1 MNRPDK
7 GDLIAK
13 ALRDSLSEAEKN
25 QWERLLEDDPDT
37 RNAFAE
43 EQALD
48 RVLDRLPDVPISTN
62 FTALTLQA
70 AMREPRPAKS
80 FWLFRLS
87 IFRSTFAQAAAAFV
101 AICAIGLAVGV
112 RYHNS
117 QQADL
122 ALKVR
127 SFTEVASVIGS
138 DKVRPEELFQ
148 NFDAI
153 RALPTVAENDVD
165 LELLVALQK

>member
-25 QWERLLEDDPDT
+25 EWERLLQDDPALRDT
-37 RNAFAE
+37 FAE
-43 EQALD
+43 EHALD
-48 RVLDRLPDVPISTN
+48 RVLERLPDVPISSN

-70 AMREPRPAKS
+70 AMREPRLAKRL
-80 FWLFRLS
+80 WPFRLS
-87 IFRSTFAQAAAAFV
+87 ILRTTFGQAVAAFV
-101 AICAIGLAVGV
+101 GVCAIGLAVGV

-117 QQADL
+117 QRADM
-122 ALKVR
+122 ALNVS
-127 SFTEVASVIGS
+127 SFTKVASVIGS

-148 NFDAI
+148 NFEAI
-153 RALPTVAENDVD
+153 RALPTVADSDVD
-165 LELLVALQK
+165 MELLIALQK

>member
-7 GDLIAK
+7 RDLIAK

-25 QWERLLEDDPDT
+25 QWERLLEDDPEV
-37 RNAFAE
+37 RNSFVE

-48 RVLDRLPDVPISTN
+48 RVLDRLPDVPISSN
-62 FTALTLQA
+62 FTALTLKA
-70 AMREPRPAKS
+70 AMSEPRPAKKL
-80 FWLFRLS
+80 WLFRLS
-87 IFRSTFAQAAAAFV
+87 IFRSTFAQAVAAFV
-101 AICAIGLAVGV
+101 AICAIGLALGV

-117 QQADL
+117 QHAEL
-122 ALKVR
+122 ASKVR

-138 DKVRPEELFQ
+138 EKIRPEELFQ

-153 RALPTVAENDVD
+153 RALPNDVD
-165 LELLVALQK
+165 MELLVALQK

>member
-7 GDLIAK
+7 RDLIAK

-25 QWERLLEDDPDT
+25 QWERLLEDDPEV
-37 RNAFAE
+37 RSSFGE

-48 RVLDRLPDVPISTN
+48 RVLDRLPDVAISSN

-70 AMREPRPAKS
+70 ATREPRPPKRPP
-80 FWLFRLS
+80 LFRLS
-87 IFRSTFAQAAAAFV
+87 MFRTAVAGFV
-101 AICAIGLAVGV
+101 AVCAIGFAVGV

-117 QQADL
+117 QQADF
-122 ALKVR
+122 ALKVH

-138 DKVRPEELFQ
+138 EKIRPEELFQ

-165 LELLVALQK
+165 LELLIALQK